1 MKRRF
6 PQRITFTA
14 SLEIDTEGLDWH
26 QAKIQVEEAIRA
38 GDLKAF
44 SGIRATKLE
53 AINWDD
59 DD

>member
-14 SLEIDTEGLDWH
+14 SLEVDTDGLDFN
-26 QAKIQVEEAIRA
+26 QARIQVEEAIRA
-38 GDLKAF
+38 GHLKAF

-53 AINWDD
+53 AIDWDD